1 MSTVQNIVVLVGN
14 LTSISAVVI
23 ITVIGSLLKAEKFI
37 FGITQRVHVVDE
49 KIRSIIN
56 QHGDEVYL
64 DKIAK
69 FGYRYAIIMFL
80 ILVTDWP
87 LPL

>member
-37 FGITQRVHVVDE
+37 FGITLR
-49 KIRSIIN
+49 
-56 QHGDEVYL
+56 
-64 DKIAK
+64 
-69 FGYRYAIIMFL
+69 GYMLLMRK
-80 ILVTDWP
+80 
-87 LPL
+87 